1 MTSIKSTDR
10 NGNTTPEGTSYTLP
24 FHNIKSRAT
33 VRVIDFFPSD
43 LAEFSVPRPKPSEF
57 DILSDA
63 SDSEDGID
71 HEASVSDASKDAE
84 SERRW
89 EWRFSLKLEDA
100 TGPSNEQEENMEV
113 YVAGQD
119 AECLLKLDAEK

>member
-1 MTSIKSTDR
+1 MTSIKSIDR

-24 FHNIKSRAT
+24 FHNTKSRAT

-43 LAEFSVPRPKPSEF
+43 LADFAVSRPKPSEF

-63 SDSEDGID
+63 SDSDDGTN
-71 HEASVSDASKDAE
+71 HEGSVSDASKDVE
-84 SERRW
+84 GERLW
-89 EWRFSLKLEDA
+89 EWRFGLKLEDA
-100 TGPSNEQEENMEV
+100 TGPRKEQEENMEI